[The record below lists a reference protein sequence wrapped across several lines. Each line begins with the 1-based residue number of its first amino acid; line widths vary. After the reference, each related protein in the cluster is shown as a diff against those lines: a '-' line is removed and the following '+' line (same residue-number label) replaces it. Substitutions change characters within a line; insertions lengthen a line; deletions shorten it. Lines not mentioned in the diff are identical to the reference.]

1 MEQPKPSKDG
11 LITAYAK
18 QQYVNTAEARRRL
31 WRILHRKQI
40 NGEPFTRQ
48 EPIGPYL
55 VDFYC
60 AGAKLAILLDPRLP
74 DGGALDAEIRWL
86 EQQGHTV
93 LRLGAED
100 MRRYPGQAA
109 KLLGTRFK
117 MRDQPRAKTKPEGYS
132 GPSNLS

>member
-1 MEQPKPSKDG
+1 MEQQKPSTG
-11 LITAYAK
+11 GPATAYAK
-18 QQYVNTAEARRRL
+18 QQYTNAGEAKRRL
-31 WRILHRKQI
+31 WRILRRKQI
-40 NGEPFTRQ
+40 KGEPFTRQ
-48 EPIGPYL
+48 EPIGPHL

-74 DGGALDAEIRWL
+74 DGGALDAKTRWL

-100 MRRYPGQAA
+100 VRRYPEQAA

-117 MRDQPRAKTKPEGYS
+117 MRGQPGAKTKPDGYS

>member
-1 MEQPKPSKDG
+1 VERQKPSSDG
-11 LITAYAK
+11 LVTAYAK
-18 QQYVNTAEARRRL
+18 QQYINAAEARRRL
-31 WRILHRKQI
+31 WAILRRKQI
-40 NGEPFTRQ
+40 KGEPFTRQ

-60 AGAKLAILLDPRLP
+60 AGAKLAILLDDRLP
-74 DGGALDAEIRWL
+74 DGGALDAEVRWL
-86 EQQGHTV
+86 EQQGHTA

-100 MRRYPGQAA
+100 VRRYPEQAA

-117 MRDQPRAKTKPEGYS
+117 MRGQPRAKTKPEGYS